1 VKYGKTVRLIL
12 GHRDAYAILKTQTVC
27 QRAFLAISIDQLKN
41 SIKIAIFMAIFIAI
55 MFQTGRAKMKS
66 ANIADIKNNLSRYIA
81 LVEQGEVVE
90 ICKRNVPVA
99 RVVPTSPSKRNNQTR
114 LGCGRETG
122 RIVGDVTEP
131 ALPAEAWDML
141 GE

>member
-1 VKYGKTVRLIL
+1 
-12 GHRDAYAILKTQTVC
+12 
-27 QRAFLAISIDQLKN
+27 
-41 SIKIAIFMAIFIAI
+41 
-55 MFQTGRAKMKS
+55 MKS

>member
-1 VKYGKTVRLIL
+1 
-12 GHRDAYAILKTQTVC
+12 
-27 QRAFLAISIDQLKN
+27 
-41 SIKIAIFMAIFIAI
+41 
-55 MFQTGRAKMKS
+55 MKS

-81 LVEQGEVVE
+81 LVEQGEVIEV
-90 ICKRNVPVA
+90 CKRNVPVA
-99 RVVPTSPSKRNNQTR
+99 HFVPASPPKGKNRTR

-122 RIVGDVTEP
+122 RIVGDVMEP